1 MKTVK
6 TPLQMMKD
14 QYGSKDKLVAAV
26 VEALNPAKE
35 QKGELET
42 KLTKQSNKKLF
53 TLLARA
59 KKS

>member
-6 TPLQMMKD
+6 APLQLMKD

-26 VEALNPAKE
+26 VEALNPGKDKKA
-35 QKGELET
+35 ELET
-42 KLTKQSNKKLF
+42 RLTKQSNKKLF